1 MAFFEKS
8 SFFIYINMFIGCCE
22 LKFNIFIIHNHTKK
36 MLENQLFQSIRHA
49 IEEENYAQLNTI
61 PITKPEYFNWVSDYF
76 EPYNVQQLGNQIG
89 LIWKYNQEEVL
100 FTYRQLSEKSNQ
112 FLNFLRQH
120 GIQQRDIMI
129 SQIPLLP
136 SSWISYLACIK
147 GGLIVIPAAVTL
159 EARDLKFRFE
169 SAFPKVVLADP
180 SNAEKIDEA
189 EAQFDQKIT
198 LKLIT
203 EGEREGWYNLSEIE
217 SQPKEAEAANTKAD
231 DNLFYFFTSG
241 TTGMPKVVVHTHYTY
256 PLGSFTTSSW
266 VGLKQGDVHYNIS
279 QPGWAKFFWSPF
291 FDPWNMGATILG
303 YHSDRF
309 VAKDQLKALEKYKV
323 NTFCAPPTALRS
335 LILED
340 LEQFDFNL
348 RQCVAAGEPLNPE
361 IIEVWKNATGITIRD
376 GYGQTETTASIVNL
390 PNDKVKFGSMGKP
403 TFLYDVIIADD
414 DGNEVPVS
422 DEGNI
427 CIRFDKNTVNGVFK
441 TYLIQID
448 KMKKVFKHGL
458 YYTGDKA
465 YKDEEGYVW
474 FVGRDDDVIKAS
486 DFRVGP
492 FEVESVLL
500 EHEAIVETAVVASPH
515 ATRSN
520 AVKAFI
526 ILGEGYQPS
535 KELAEEIFKFSET
548 HLARYK
554 IPRIVQFVESLPKT
568 ISGKIRRVEL
578 RANEAVDKQNKT
590 ILQNEFYHSK
600 Y

>member
-1 MAFFEKS
+1 M
-8 SFFIYINMFIGCCE
+8 
-22 LKFNIFIIHNHTKK
+22 T
-36 MLENQLFQSIRHA
+36 ENQLFHSIRNA
-49 IEEENYAQLNTI
+49 IESENYAELTQI
-61 PITKPEYFNWVSDYF
+61 PITKPETFNWVSDYF
-76 EPYNVQQLGNQIG
+76 EPYNVQQLGEQVG
-89 LIWKYNQEEVL
+89 LIWKYNQEEQQ

-112 FLNFLRQH
+112 FLNFLRRH
-120 GIQQRDIMI
+120 GIQQNDIML

-147 GGLIVIPAAVTL
+147 GGIIVIPAAVTL

-169 SAFPKVVLADP
+169 SAFPQVVLADP
-180 SNAEKIDEA
+180 ANADKIDAA
-189 EAQFDQKIT
+189 EAQFDQKIK

-203 EGEREGWYNLSEIE
+203 EGEREGWVNLSIMDDE
-217 SQPKEAEAANTKAD
+217 SNVAEAALTKPD

-256 PLGSFTTSSW
+256 ALGSFTTSSW

-279 QPGWAKFFWSPF
+279 QPGWAKFFWSSF
-291 FDPWNMGATILG
+291 FAPWNMGATILG
-303 YHSDRF
+303 FHCDRF
-309 VAKDQLKALEKYKV
+309 VPKEQLQALVDYNV
-323 NTFCAPPTALRS
+323 TTFCAPPTALRA

-340 LEQFDFNL
+340 LEAFHFNL

-390 PNDKVKFGSMGKP
+390 PHDPIKYGSMGKP
-403 TFLYDVIIADD
+403 TFLYDVVIADD
-414 DGNEVPVS
+414 NGVEVGIGE
-422 DEGNI
+422 EGNI
-427 CIRFDKNTVNGVFK
+427 CIRFDENTVNGVFK
-441 TYLIQID
+441 TYLIQLD

-500 EHEAIVETAVVASPH
+500 EHDAIIEAAVVASPH
-515 ATRSN
+515 PTRSN
-520 AVKAFI
+520 AVKAFV
-526 ILGEGYQPS
+526 ILNKEVEPS
-535 KELAEEIFKFSET
+535 QALAEELFQFSEAN
-548 HLARYK
+548 LARYK
-554 IPRIVQFVESLPKT
+554 IPRIIQFVDALPKT
-568 ISGKIRRVEL
+568 ISGKIRRIEL
-578 RANEAVDKQNKT
+578 RANEAMNKQQKNT
-590 ILQNEFYHSK
+590 LEHEYYHSK

>member
-1 MAFFEKS
+1 M
-8 SFFIYINMFIGCCE
+8 
-22 LKFNIFIIHNHTKK
+22 T
-36 MLENQLFQSIRHA
+36 ENQLFHSIRNA
-49 IEEENYAQLNTI
+49 IESENYAELTQI
-61 PITKPEYFNWVSDYF
+61 PITKPETFNWVSDYF
-76 EPYNVQQLGNQIG
+76 EPYNVQQLGVQVG
-89 LIWKYNQEEVL
+89 LIWKYNQEEQQ

-112 FLNFLRQH
+112 FLNFLRRH
-120 GIQQRDIMI
+120 GIQQNDIML

-147 GGLIVIPAAVTL
+147 GGIIVIPAAITL

-169 SAFPKVVLADP
+169 SAFPQVVLADP
-180 SNAEKIDEA
+180 ANADKIDAA
-189 EAQFDQKIT
+189 EAQFDQKIK

-203 EGEREGWYNLSEIE
+203 EGERKGWVNLSMMDDE
-217 SQPKEAEAANTKAD
+217 SNVAEAALTKPD

-256 PLGSFTTSSW
+256 ALGSFTTSSW

-279 QPGWAKFFWSPF
+279 QPGWAKFFWSSF
-291 FDPWNMGATILG
+291 FAPWNMGATILG
-303 YHSDRF
+303 FHCDRF
-309 VAKDQLKALEKYKV
+309 VPKEQLQALVDYNV
-323 NTFCAPPTALRS
+323 TTFCAPPTALRA

-340 LEQFDFNL
+340 LEAFHFNL

-390 PNDKVKFGSMGKP
+390 PHDPIKYGSMGKP
-403 TFLYDVIIADD
+403 TFLYDVVIADD
-414 DGNEVPVS
+414 NGVEVGIGE
-422 DEGNI
+422 EGNI
-427 CIRFDKNTVNGVFK
+427 CIRFDENTVNGVFK
-441 TYLIQID
+441 TYLIQLD

-500 EHEAIVETAVVASPH
+500 EHDAIIEAAVVASPH
-515 ATRSN
+515 PTRSN
-520 AVKAFI
+520 AVKAFV
-526 ILGEGYQPS
+526 ILNKEVEPS
-535 KELAEEIFKFSET
+535 QALAEELFQFSEAN
-548 HLARYK
+548 LARYK
-554 IPRIVQFVESLPKT
+554 IPRIIQFVDALPKT
-568 ISGKIRRVEL
+568 ISGKIRRIEL
-578 RANEAVDKQNKT
+578 RANEAMNKQQKNT
-590 ILQNEFYHSK
+590 LEHEYYHSK